1 MIDRNAFK
9 FDKHNQDSNNDDA
22 ATHVNN
28 ASNAFRTNL
37 GSLGDNAGIGK
48 GDSSSSEDQWT
59 IPDFKNAAFSSPS
72 EQGSPQ
78 EEFYEKQLVAGKGDI
93 LPMNALLDLRILTSP
108 QEISDITYT
117 NQTVLMCAA
126 SADLVSS
133 QR

>member
-9 FDKHNQDSNNDDA
+9 FDKHNQDSDNDGA

-48 GDSSSSEDQWT
+48 GDSSS
-59 IPDFKNAAFSSPS
+59 AFSSPS

-78 EEFYEKQLVAGKGDI
+78 EEFYEKQLVAGRGDI